1 MTPVEQPAPETRDDP
16 AGSAT
21 PVPDQALAD
30 PPRPGPATRLPR
42 PAATVALRRF
52 LATEIGSGLL
62 LVGATVVALAWANS
76 PWADSYD
83 RVWATE
89 VGINAG
95 GAELSMDLKHWVD
108 DGLMALFFLVVG
120 LEVTREVAVGEL
132 RDRRTIGVP
141 VLAALGGM
149 VLPAAIFLAFN
160 AGGPGANGW
169 GVAMATDIAFV
180 LGALALVGPRCPD
193 QLRLFLLTVAIVDDI
208 GAILVIAVFY
218 SDDLS
223 IVPLLIAVA
232 LVGALVAL
240 RWIRVWRSPAYVF
253 VGLALWLAVYE
264 SGVHATIAGVLI
276 GLLVATRAPSDSDE
290 IDPYAR
296 ALTEDA
302 TPERARLAGL
312 AVKSTVS
319 PNERVQHALHP
330 YTSYLIVPVFA
341 LANAGIRLDGET
353 LRTAATSPVTLGIVV
368 ALVVGKSLG
377 ITGSTLLALRLR
389 LGVLPGDIRRG
400 QLVGGATLAGIG
412 FTVALFIADLAFPDP
427 ARHEQAVVGI
437 LVGSVLAAGL
447 GTLVFRLLGER
458 GGICAPPG
466 AAEELPVLPPRPWR
480 EPVA

>member
-1 MTPVEQPAPETRDDP
+1 MASTAPA
-16 AGSAT
+16 
-21 PVPDQALAD
+21 
-30 PPRPGPATRLPR
+30 RPGPSTRLPR
-42 PAATVALRRF
+42 PAVTVALRRF
-52 LATEIGSGLL
+52 LATEVGSGLL
-62 LVGATVVALAWANS
+62 LVGATVLALVWVNS
-76 PWADSYD
+76 PWGDAYD
-83 RVWATE
+83 RLWATE
-89 VGINAG
+89 IGVNVGA
-95 GAELSMDLKHWVD
+95 AELSMDLKHWVD

-141 VLAALGGM
+141 VVAALGGM
-149 VLPAAIFLAFN
+149 ALPALIFLGVN
-160 AGGPGANGW
+160 AGGPGVNGW

-218 SDDLS
+218 SDDLRP
-223 IVPLLIAVA
+223 VPLLGAAV
-232 LVGALVAL
+232 LVGALIAL
-240 RWIRVWRSPAYVF
+240 RWIRVWRSPAYVV

-276 GLLVATRAPSDSDE
+276 GLLVATRAPAGSAE
-290 IDPYAR
+290 VDPYAR
-296 ALTEDA
+296 ALTEDTTA
-302 TPERARLAGL
+302 EHARLAGL

-330 YTSYLIVPVFA
+330 WTSYLIVPVFA

-353 LRTAATSPVTLGIVV
+353 LRAAVRSPVTVGIVV

-377 ITGSTLLALRLR
+377 ISASTLLALRLR

-412 FTVALFIADLAFPDP
+412 FTVALFIADLAFTDP
-427 ARHEQAVVGI
+427 ARHDQAVVGI
-437 LVGSVLAAGL
+437 LAGSVLAAAL
-447 GTLVFRLLGER
+447 GTMIFRCLGDR
-458 GGICAPPG
+458 GGVCAPPG
-466 AAEELPVLPPRPWR
+466 AVEQLPGLPPRPWR
-480 EPVA
+480 EPVG

>member
-1 MTPVEQPAPETRDDP
+1 MTIT
-16 AGSAT
+16 
-21 PVPDQALAD
+21 
-30 PPRPGPATRLPR
+30 PPRPGPAARLPR
-42 PAATVALRRF
+42 PAVTVALRRF

-62 LVGATVVALAWANS
+62 LVAATVLALAWANS
-76 PWADSYD
+76 PWADAYD
-83 RVWATE
+83 RLWATE
-89 VGINAG
+89 AGLRVG
-95 GAELSMDLKHWVD
+95 GAELVLDLRHWVD

-120 LEVTREVAVGEL
+120 LEVTREITVGEL

-169 GVAMATDIAFV
+169 GIAMATDIAFV

-218 SDDLS
+218 SDDLE
-223 IVPLLIAVA
+223 VLPLLAAAV
-232 LVGALVAL
+232 LVGGLIAL
-240 RWIRVWRSPAYVF
+240 RWIRVWRSPALV
-253 VGLALWLAVYE
+253 VLGLALWLAVYE

-276 GLLVATRAPSDSDE
+276 GLLVATRAPAPSDE
-290 IDPYAR
+290 LDPYAR
-296 ALTEDA
+296 ALSEDTTA
-302 TPERARLAGL
+302 EHARLAGL

-319 PNERVQHALHP
+319 PNERIQHALHP
-330 YTSYLIVPVFA
+330 WTSYLIVPLFA
-341 LANAGIRLDGET
+341 FANAGVRLDGET
-353 LRTAATSPVTLGIVV
+353 LREAATSPVTLGIVV

-389 LGVLPGDIRRG
+389 IGVLPGDIRRG

-412 FTVALFIADLAFPDP
+412 FTVALFITDLAFSDP
-427 ARHEQAVVGI
+427 ALREQAVVGV
-437 LVGSVLAAGL
+437 LAGSVLAA
-447 GTLVFRLLGER
+447 LLGWGIFHVLGDR

-466 AAEELPVLPPRPWR
+466 AEEDLPTLPARPWY
-480 EPVA
+480 EPVS